1 MKKAFVLAAFFAS
14 IIFYSCS
21 ESGTCHTC
29 QLGAVAT
36 DYCTGELSQDQIDTF
51 EAICKDTGGTWTLKQ

>member
-14 IIFYSCS
+14 IVFYSCDQ
-21 ESGTCHTC
+21 SGTCYTC
-29 QLGAVAT
+29 HALDITT
-36 DYCTGELSQDQIDTF
+36 DYCTSEFSTDQIDTF